1 MSQEESKIKNE
12 DLLKNTISGFLE
24 GKAFDRFSNKFGE
37 EKLEYS
43 TNTEEINKSNQYSN
57 SSDLALDVVIAMK
70 NELFKQDKENKELF
84 NKDFQHYQTLHAKK
98 GSEGQYQF
106 FLEKDKEDN
115 NALKEQKANKFKDK
129 DFETGDIIF
138 FKTGAKG
145 KQWGGEAVV
154 LEDEGKK
161 FIVTIT
167 KEGFNKIEL
176 SEWLEQQKEQTIA
189 RGRFNFN
196 QLENE
201 PTDKKNVEK
210 ENIKEEELK
219 EEKTVKSQKQEKL
232 KVESNETSSPEN
244 KVKEIK
250 NNNEQK
256 DINKHK
262 NSHKKSTVEK
272 TDEIKIKESDILKTE
287 IKHGVKVVQMKNGD
301 VEVIGGPI
309 KAKAVYQG
317 RVVSDDFI
325 AKMEKE
331 QSTVKKT
338 TNTHEKHTA
347 NAEKH
352 SVEKV
357 KVSSHETNE
366 PKGIKDKVE
375 SVIDKVM
382 LKMEGKPDP
391 VKIEGDE
398 VVQSIKQNLGLA
410 TSPK

>member
-1 MSQEESKIKNE
+1 MSKEENKIKNE
-12 DLLKNTISGFLE
+12 DLLKDTISGFLE

-43 TNTEEINKSNQYSN
+43 TNTEEINKNNQYSN

-138 FKTGAKG
+138 FKAGAKG

-154 LEDEGKK
+154 LEEEGQK

-167 KEGFNKIEL
+167 KEGFSKIEL
-176 SEWLEQQKEQTIA
+176 SEWLEQQKDKTIA

-196 QLENE
+196 QLENQ
-201 PTDKKNVEK
+201 PADKKNVEK
-210 ENIKEEELK
+210 ENVKEEELK
-219 EEKTVKSQKQEKL
+219 EEKTVKNQKQEKL
-232 KVESNETSSPEN
+232 KIESSETSTPEN
-244 KVKEIK
+244 KIKETK

-256 DINKHK
+256 ETNKHK
-262 NSHKKSTVEK
+262 NSHKKPTVEK
-272 TDEIKIKESDILKTE
+272 TDEVKIKESDILKTE

-325 AKMEKE
+325 AKMEEKDH
-331 QSTVKKT
+331 SSKKSI
-338 TNTHEKHTA
+338 NNHEKHSE
-347 NAEKH
+347 EKL
-352 SVEKV
+352 KV
-357 KVSSHETNE
+357 NSQETTE
-366 PKGIKDKVE
+366 PKKVKDKVE
-375 SVIDKVM
+375 SVIDKVVS
-382 LKMEGKPDP
+382 KMEGKPEP
-391 VKIEGDE
+391 VKIDGNE
-398 VVQSIKQNLGLA
+398 VIQSIKQNLGLV

>member
-57 SSDLALDVVIAMK
+57 SSDLALDIVIAMK

-154 LEDEGKK
+154 LEEEGQK
-161 FIVTIT
+161 FIITIT
-167 KEGFNKIEL
+167 KEGFNKMEL

-196 QLENE
+196 QQ
-201 PTDKKNVEK
+201 K
-210 ENIKEEELK
+210 ENPTNKQVDDKEKTIEEDLK
-219 EEKTVKSQKQEKL
+219 EEKTIKNQKQEKL
-232 KVESNETSSPEN
+232 KVESNETSTPEN
-244 KVKEIK
+244 KVKETK
-250 NNNEQK
+250 NNNEPK
-256 DINKHK
+256 ETNKHK
-262 NSHKKSTVEK
+262 NSHKKSTAEK
-272 TDEIKIKESDILKTE
+272 TDEVKIKESDILKTE

-325 AKMEKE
+325 AKMEEKDH
-331 QSTVKKT
+331 SSKKSI
-338 TNTHEKHTA
+338 NNHEKHSE
-347 NAEKH
+347 EKL
-352 SVEKV
+352 KV
-357 KVSSHETNE
+357 NSQETTE
-366 PKGIKDKVE
+366 PKKVKDKVE
-375 SVIDKVM
+375 SVIDKVVS
-382 LKMEGKPDP
+382 KMEGKPEP
-391 VKIEGDE
+391 VKIDGN
-398 VVQSIKQNLGLA
+398 VVIQSIKQNLGLA

>member
-57 SSDLALDVVIAMK
+57 SSDLALDIVIAMK

-106 FLEKDKEDN
+106 FLEKDKENN

-138 FKTGAKG
+138 FKSGAKG

-154 LEDEGKK
+154 LEEEGQK

-167 KEGFNKIEL
+167 KEGFNKMEL
-176 SEWLEQQKEQTIA
+176 SKWLEQQKDKTIA

-210 ENIKEEELK
+210 ENIKEELK
-219 EEKTVKSQKQEKL
+219 EEKTVKNQKQEKL
-232 KVESNETSSPEN
+232 KVESSETSTPEN
-244 KVKEIK
+244 KVKETK
-250 NNNEQK
+250 NNNEPK
-256 DINKHK
+256 ETNKHK

-272 TDEIKIKESDILKTE
+272 TDEVKIKESDILKTE
-287 IKHGVKVVQMKNGD
+287 IKNGVKVVQMKNGD

-325 AKMEKE
+325 AKMEEKDH
-331 QSTVKKT
+331 SSKKSI
-338 TNTHEKHTA
+338 NNHEKHSE
-347 NAEKH
+347 EKL
-352 SVEKV
+352 KV
-357 KVSSHETNE
+357 NSQETTE
-366 PKGIKDKVE
+366 PKKVKDKVE
-375 SVIDKVM
+375 SIIDKVVS
-382 LKMEGKPDP
+382 KMEGKPEP
-391 VKIEGDE
+391 VKIDGNE
-398 VVQSIKQNLGLA
+398 VIQSIKQNLGLA

>member
-1 MSQEESKIKNE
+1 MNKEENQIKNE

-43 TNTEEINKSNQYSN
+43 TNTEEINKKNQHSN
-57 SSDLALDVVIAMK
+57 SSDLALDIVIAMK

-84 NKDFQHYQTLHAKK
+84 NKEFQHYQTLHAKK

-167 KEGFNKIEL
+167 KEGFNKMEL
-176 SEWLEQQKEQTIA
+176 NEWLEQQKEQTIA

-196 QLENE
+196 Q
-201 PTDKKNVEK
+201 PK
-210 ENIKEEELK
+210 ENPTNKQVNDKEKTIEEDLK
-219 EEKTVKSQKQEKL
+219 EEKTIKNQKQEKL
-232 KVESNETSSPEN
+232 KVESNETSTPEN
-244 KVKEIK
+244 KVKETK
-250 NNNEQK
+250 NNNEPK
-256 DINKHK
+256 ETNKHK
-262 NSHKKSTVEK
+262 NSHKKSTAEK
-272 TDEIKIKESDILKTE
+272 TDEVKIKESDILKTE

-325 AKMEKE
+325 AKMEEKDH
-331 QSTVKKT
+331 SSKKSI
-338 TNTHEKHTA
+338 NNHEKHSE
-347 NAEKH
+347 EKL
-352 SVEKV
+352 KV
-357 KVSSHETNE
+357 NSQETTESKKV
-366 PKGIKDKVE
+366 KDKVE
-375 SVIDKVM
+375 SVIDKVVS
-382 LKMEGKPDP
+382 KMEGKPEP
-391 VKIEGDE
+391 VKIDGNE
-398 VVQSIKQNLGLA
+398 VIQSIKQNLGLA